1 LRIEFLDLVAFG
13 KKEEKMYIGKRPEK
27 VIILQAVTCLYAL
40 IMLPAGIVIAPFTGG
55 GFFNFLV
62 FYGMATIATVLIG
75 LPAVVASINPFADK
89 KAIWCAKVGSWIIFL
104 ITVSATVLANYTNF
118 LVEVAVFFLGLS
130 VLLWIF
136 LAMIIE
142 KDPEVKEYLSNQ

>member
-1 LRIEFLDLVAFG
+1 
-13 KKEEKMYIGKRPEK
+13 MYIGKRPEK

-40 IMLPAGIVIAPFTGG
+40 VTILAGVIIVPFNGG

-75 LPAVVASINPFADK
+75 LPALVASVNPFADK
-89 KAIWCAKVGSWIIFL
+89 KAIWYAKVGSWIIFL
-104 ITVSATVLANYTNF
+104 ITVSATVLANYNNF

-136 LAMIIE
+136 LAMLIE
-142 KDPEVKEYLSNQ
+142 KDPEVKEYLANQ